1 MKKKLF
7 KYAVLGAFTS
17 AASVGVAM
25 DDISNVL
32 PNAKPGECYAKVVIP
47 AKYRTESSTVV
58 VKEASEQVKIIPA
71 KYETVEERIMV
82 SEAGSELKV
91 VPATFGTDTQTYEVS
106 PASTSWVMS
115 SVNSGIGA
123 DSALVAMARAN
134 GAAVDSARP
143 GQCFHEH
150 YAPASYKSVTER
162 VLVTEASEQVKLTAA
177 QYEWVEQRVMVSP
190 ASRKLVEVP
199 AVFETR
205 QERVKVE
212 DAKTV
217 WKKGRG
223 AVEKIDHGTGDILCL
238 VEVPAV
244 YKNISKRVLKTAAS
258 TRVVEEPARYETV
271 RVRKLV
277 ADAQESRVA
286 VPAKYQNVTKRV
298 MESGGTHTWHGT
310 DHANVNANADHGKR
324 TGNVICLQE
333 TPAKMASV
341 TRKVVKTPASVRRVE
356 IPAKYETKRVQRL
369 VNDAREVRTA
379 IPAVTDTVTR
389 RIKVSDESLEWRSV
403 LCEINMTT
411 SMIQDVQR
419 ALSKAGYTP
428 GAIDGVL
435 GSQTMNAVDRFQ
447 RARGLP
453 TGGLTMDTLKKLG
466 VER

>member
-17 AASVGVAM
+17 AASVSMASEHF
-25 DDISNVL
+25 SNVL
-32 PNAKPGECYAKVVIP
+32 PDAKPGECYAKVVIP
-47 AKYRTESSTVV
+47 AQYRTESSTVV
-58 VKEASEQVKIIPA
+58 VKEASEQLKIIPA
-71 KYETVEERIMV
+71 KYETVEERILV

-91 VPATFGTDTQTYEVS
+91 VPATFGTDTETYEVS

-123 DSALVAMARAN
+123 DSALVALARAN
-134 GAAVDSARP
+134 GAAIDSARP

-150 YAPASYKSVTER
+150 YAPASYKTVTER
-162 VLVTEASEQVKLTAA
+162 MLVTEASEQVKLSAA

-244 YKNISKRVLKTAAS
+244 YKTISKRVLKTAAS
-258 TRVVEEPARYETV
+258 TRVIEEPARYETV

-277 ADAQESRVA
+277 ADAQETRVA
-286 VPAKYQNVTKRV
+286 VPAKYQNVTKRIK
-298 MESGGTHTWHGT
+298 ESDGTHTWHGN
-310 DHANVNANADHGKR
+310 DHANAKGEYGKR

-333 TPAKMASV
+333 TPAKTASV

-369 VNDAREVRTA
+369 VTDAREVRTA

-419 ALSKAGYTP
+419 ALSKAGYEP

-435 GSQTMNAVDRFQ
+435 GSQTMSAVDRFQ

-453 TGGLTMDTLKKLG
+453 TGGLTIDTLKKLG
-466 VER
+466 VEK

>member
-17 AASVGVAM
+17 AASVSMASEHFG
-25 DDISNVL
+25 DVL
-32 PNAKPGECYAKVVIP
+32 PDAKPGECYAKVVIP
-47 AKYRTESSTVV
+47 AQYRTESSTVV
-58 VKEASEQVKIIPA
+58 VKEASEQLKIIPA
-71 KYETVEERIMV
+71 KYETVEERILV

-91 VPATFGTDTQTYEVS
+91 VPATFGTDTETYEVS

-123 DSALVAMARAN
+123 DSALVALARAN
-134 GAAVDSARP
+134 GAAIDSARP

-150 YAPASYKSVTER
+150 YAPASYKTVTER
-162 VLVTEASEQVKLTAA
+162 MLVTEASEQVKLSAA

-244 YKNISKRVLKTAAS
+244 YKTISKRVLKTAAS
-258 TRVVEEPARYETV
+258 TRVIEEPARYETV

-277 ADAQESRVA
+277 ADAQETRVA
-286 VPAKYQNVTKRV
+286 VPAKYQNVTKRIK
-298 MESGGTHTWHGT
+298 ESDGTHTWHGN
-310 DHANVNANADHGKR
+310 DHANAKGEYGKR

-333 TPAKMASV
+333 TPAKTASV

-369 VNDAREVRTA
+369 VTDAREVRTA

-419 ALSKAGYTP
+419 ALSKAGYEP

-435 GSQTMNAVDRFQ
+435 GSQTMSAVDRFQ

-453 TGGLTMDTLKKLG
+453 TGGLTIDTLKKLG
-466 VER
+466 VEK

>member
-17 AASVGVAM
+17 AASVSMASEHFG
-25 DDISNVL
+25 DVL
-32 PNAKPGECYAKVVIP
+32 PDAKPGECYAKVVIP
-47 AKYRTESSTVV
+47 AQYRTESSTVV
-58 VKEASEQVKIIPA
+58 VKEASEQLKIIPA

-91 VPATFGTDTQTYEVS
+91 VPATFGTDTETYEVS

-123 DSALVAMARAN
+123 DSALVALARAN
-134 GAAVDSARP
+134 GAAIDSARP

-150 YAPASYKSVTER
+150 YAPASYKTVTER
-162 VLVTEASEQVKLTAA
+162 MLVTEASEQVKLSAA
-177 QYEWVEQRVMVSP
+177 KYEWVEQRVMVSP

-244 YKNISKRVLKTAAS
+244 YKTISKRVLKTAAS
-258 TRVVEEPARYETV
+258 TRVIEEPARYETV

-277 ADAQESRVA
+277 ADAQETRVA
-286 VPAKYQNVTKRV
+286 VPAKYQNVTKRIK
-298 MESGGTHTWHGT
+298 ESDGTHTWHGN
-310 DHANVNANADHGKR
+310 DHANAKGEYGKR

-333 TPAKMASV
+333 TPAKTASV

-369 VNDAREVRTA
+369 VSDAREVRTA

-419 ALSKAGYTP
+419 ALSKAGYEP

-435 GSQTMNAVDRFQ
+435 GSQTMSAVDRFQ

-453 TGGLTMDTLKKLG
+453 TGGLTIDTLKKLG
-466 VER
+466 VEK

>member
-17 AASVGVAM
+17 AASVSMASEHF
-25 DDISNVL
+25 SNVL
-32 PNAKPGECYAKVVIP
+32 PDAKPGECYAKVVIP
-47 AKYRTESSTVV
+47 AQYRTESSTVV
-58 VKEASEQVKIIPA
+58 VKEASEQLKIIPA

-91 VPATFGTDTQTYEVS
+91 VPATFGTDTETYEVS

-123 DSALVAMARAN
+123 DSALVALARAN
-134 GAAVDSARP
+134 GAAIDSARP

-150 YAPASYKSVTER
+150 YAPASYKTVTER
-162 VLVTEASEQVKLTAA
+162 MLVTEASEQVKLSAA

-244 YKNISKRVLKTAAS
+244 YKTISKRVLKTAAS
-258 TRVVEEPARYETV
+258 TRVIEEPARYETV

-277 ADAQESRVA
+277 ADAQETRVA
-286 VPAKYQNVTKRV
+286 VPAKYQNVTKRIK
-298 MESGGTHTWHGT
+298 ESDGTHTWHGN
-310 DHANVNANADHGKR
+310 DHANAKGEYGKR

-333 TPAKMASV
+333 TPAKTASV

-369 VNDAREVRTA
+369 VSDAREVRTA

-419 ALSKAGYTP
+419 ALSKAGYEP

-435 GSQTMNAVDRFQ
+435 GSQTMSAVDRFQ

-453 TGGLTMDTLKKLG
+453 TGGLTIDTLKKLG
-466 VER
+466 VEK